1 MTSNESVVCRSF
13 NLRFNLNKSWPL
25 SQNGKTFFCSSFF
38 NKIQSLLDVELHLH
52 VIIAACI
59 HVHVRIPMAN
69 FANTHRGRIKVM
81 MYRTLQMTHSL
92 SLCLLTPLFP
102 FDECKHFIV
111 NFVNTRAIYPW
122 LAFVFV
128 LTGTCLRF
136 AN

>member
-69 FANTHRGRIKVM
+69 FANT
-81 MYRTLQMTHSL
+81 RTQRQNQSDDVSYIANDSL
-92 SLCLLTPLFP
+92 SIFMLTPLFP

-111 NFVNTRAIYPW
+111 NFVNTRAIYPR